1 MNFISAD
8 ILFLLPALQEC
19 VRLGNRVY
27 SSCVDGRVFPK
38 GLSICLECRVR
49 VNFSRLDSVFSG
61 MYDDAKTNFALF
73 FLLVNAFVPVLLI

>member
-1 MNFISAD
+1 MC
-8 ILFLLPALQEC
+8 L
-19 VRLGNRVY
+19 RLGNRVY

-61 MYDDAKTNFALF
+61 MYDDMLKQTLPCF
-73 FLLVNAFVPVLLI
+73 FVLLVNVFVPVLFM

>member
-1 MNFISAD
+1 M
-8 ILFLLPALQEC
+8 FLLPAPQVCL
-19 VRLGNRVY
+19 RLGNRVY

-61 MYDDAKTNFALF
+61 MYDDAKTNVALF
-73 FLLVNAFVPVLLI
+73 FFCFAG